1 MDQDSK
7 AAIFQSSIEQLLG
20 VKLEAFVFVGNLQ
33 NDDEG
38 REIMSGRGSLEDQA
52 RLFADLFTT
61 KPELGMAVMEQ
72 LRHDIEEA

>member
-1 MDQDSK
+1 MDQESK

-20 VKLEAFVFVGNLQ
+20 VKLEAFAFVGSLQ
-33 NDDEG
+33 DDDED

-52 RLFADLFTT
+52 RLFADLLTT
-61 KPELGMAVMEQ
+61 EPELGLAVIEQ